1 MLVLEPSLNC
11 CLFVHTCSSDHRQ
24 MLVRAVKKTDLF
36 HWNENS
42 TSVTDDMASV
52 QCTHV
57 NENVGVL

>member
-1 MLVLEPSLNC
+1 
-11 CLFVHTCSSDHRQ
+11 
-24 MLVRAVKKTDLF
+24 MLVRAVKKNDVF